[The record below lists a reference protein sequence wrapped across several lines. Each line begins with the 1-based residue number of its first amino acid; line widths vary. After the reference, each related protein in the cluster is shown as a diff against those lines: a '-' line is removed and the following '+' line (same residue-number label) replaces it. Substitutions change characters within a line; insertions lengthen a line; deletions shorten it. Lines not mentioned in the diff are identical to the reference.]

1 MEKILLQGGSINMDK
16 YLNSGKKKSNLNN
29 NRKTSEEGTG
39 SEEQY
44 ERIQNIGSVIVNNRK
59 KKIYCLTIIGQI
71 EGHTY
76 LPSENKTTKYE
87 HIIPE
92 LVAIEED
99 PEIEGILLLLNT
111 VGGDIEAGLAIA
123 ELIAGMSKPT
133 VSMVIGGGHSIG
145 VPLAV
150 SADVSFIAKSAT
162 MTVHP
167 VRSAGTTVGVVQSF
181 EYFQKMQKRIAD
193 FVVANS
199 NISEKRFYEL
209 CMNTE
214 ELVMDIGSVIE
225 GEQAVKEGLIDS
237 VGTLSDA
244 IACLYKQIDKKSKS
258 KSRITKR

>member
-1 MEKILLQGGSINMDK
+1 MKN
-16 YLNSGKKKSNLNN
+16 NKSNTKNYKKEL
-29 NRKTSEEGTG
+29 SAGT
-39 SEEQY
+39 EEQY
-44 ERIQNIGSVIVNNRK
+44 ERIQNIGSVIVPSKN

-71 EGHTY
+71 EGHNY
-76 LPSENKTTKYE
+76 LPEENKTTKYE

-99 PEIEGILLLLNT
+99 PEIEGLLILLNT

-123 ELIAGMSKPT
+123 ELVAGMSKPT

-150 SADVSFIAKSAT
+150 SADESFIAQSAT

-167 VRSAGTTVGVVQSF
+167 VRTNGMTIGVVQSF
-181 EYFQKMQKRIAD
+181 EYFRKMQKRISD
-193 FVVANS
+193 FVVAHS

-209 CMNTE
+209 CMNTK
-214 ELVMDIGSVIE
+214 ELVLDIGSVVE
-225 GEQAVKEGLIDS
+225 GEQAVKEGLIDR

-244 IACLYKQIDKKSKS
+244 LGALYRLIKKNK
-258 KSRITKR
+258 K

>member
-1 MEKILLQGGSINMDK
+1 MSQQK
-16 YLNSGKKKSNLNN
+16 NSKMLKNESKQDGF
-29 NRKTSEEGTG
+29 SESSATG
-39 SEEQY
+39 SEKQY
-44 ERIQNIGSVIVNNRK
+44 ERIQNIGSVITSSNK

-76 LPSENKTTKYE
+76 LPEENKTTKYE
-87 HIIPE
+87 HVIPE

-99 PEIEGILLLLNT
+99 PHIEGLLILLNT
-111 VGGDIEAGLAIA
+111 VGGDIEAGLAMA
-123 ELIAGMSKPT
+123 ELISGMSKPT

-150 SADVSFIAKSAT
+150 CADKSFIARSAT

-167 VRSAGTTVGVVQSF
+167 VRSGGTTVGVSQSF
-181 EYFQKMQKRIAD
+181 EYFKRMQKRIAD
-193 FVVANS
+193 FVVSNS
-199 NISEKRFYEL
+199 KISEKRFYEL

>member
-1 MEKILLQGGSINMDK
+1 MDK
-16 YLNSGKKKSNLNN
+16 YLNSNKKARNLNDN
-29 NRKTSEEGTG
+29 KKMPEEDTG

-133 VSMVIGGGHSIG
+133 VSM
-145 VPLAV
+145 
-150 SADVSFIAKSAT
+150 
-162 MTVHP
+162 
-167 VRSAGTTVGVVQSF
+167 
-181 EYFQKMQKRIAD
+181 
-193 FVVANS
+193 
-199 NISEKRFYEL
+199 
-209 CMNTE
+209 
-214 ELVMDIGSVIE
+214 
-225 GEQAVKEGLIDS
+225 
-237 VGTLSDA
+237 A
-244 IACLYKQIDKKSKS
+244 IL
-258 KSRITKR
+258 

>member
-1 MEKILLQGGSINMDK
+1 MKNSKPNVNEEEKELSA
-16 YLNSGKKKSNLNN
+16 
-29 NRKTSEEGTG
+29 GT
-39 SEEQY
+39 EEQY
-44 ERIQNIGSVIVNNRK
+44 ERIQNIGSVIVPSKN

-71 EGHTY
+71 EGHNY
-76 LPSENKTTKYE
+76 LPKENKTTKYE

-99 PEIEGILLLLNT
+99 PEIQGLLILLNT

-150 SADVSFIAKSAT
+150 SANESFIARSAT

-167 VRSAGTTVGVVQSF
+167 VRTNGMTIGVVQTF
-181 EYFQKMQKRIAD
+181 EYFQKMQKRISD

-209 CMNTE
+209 CMNTK
-214 ELVMDIGSVIE
+214 ELVLDIGSVVE
-225 GEQAVKEGLIDS
+225 GEQAVKEGLIDH

-244 IACLYKQIDKKSKS
+244 LNVLYKLIKKNK
-258 KSRITKR
+258 KRK

>member
-1 MEKILLQGGSINMDK
+1 MYKEDKGMKTEKR
-16 YLNSGKKKSNLNN
+16 SNLRVSKNL
-29 NRKTSEEGTG
+29 SEKGKSEKTG

-44 ERIQNIGSVIVNNRK
+44 ERIQNIGSVIVSSKK

-71 EGHTY
+71 EGHNY

-99 PEIEGILLLLNT
+99 PEIEGVLFLLNT

-150 SADVSFIAKSAT
+150 SAKKSFIARSAT

-167 VRSAGTTVGVVQSF
+167 VRTSGMTVGVVQTF
-181 EYFQKMQKRIAD
+181 EYFQRMQKRIAD
-193 FVVANS
+193 FVVKNS
-199 NISEKRFYEL
+199 KISEKRFYEL

-214 ELVMDIGSVIE
+214 EMVLDIGSVLE
-225 GEQAVKEGLIDS
+225 GEQAVKEGIIDK
-237 VGTLSDA
+237 VGTLSEA
-244 IACLYKQIDKKSKS
+244 ISELYKLIKLKKNK
-258 KSRITKR
+258 